1 MSPTVFSAVTSRIL
15 STGSLKLR
23 GKSSRWNSNIVE
35 VGVRVGRGLWR
46 GGDRGPLL
54 SSSARRESADD
65 EDDSECRGES
75 LDAIKT

>member
-15 STGSLKLR
+15 SAGSLKLR
-23 GKSSRWNSNIVE
+23 GKSSRWNSNMVE
-35 VGVRVGRGLWR
+35 VGVRVGRGLSR

-75 LDAIKT
+75 LDAIKF

>member
-1 MSPTVFSAVTSRIL
+1 M
-15 STGSLKLR
+15 
-23 GKSSRWNSNIVE
+23 VE
-35 VGVRVGRGLWR
+35 VGVRVGRGLSR

-75 LDAIKT
+75 LDAIKF

>member
-1 MSPTVFSAVTSRIL
+1 MA
-15 STGSLKLR
+15 
-23 GKSSRWNSNIVE
+23 E
-35 VGVRVGRGLWR
+35 VGVRAVRTVSR

-75 LDAIKT
+75 LEAIKL

>member
-1 MSPTVFSAVTSRIL
+1 MRPTVFSAGISRVL

-23 GKSSRWNSNIVE
+23 GNSSRWNSNMAE
-35 VGVRVGRGLWR
+35 VGVRAVRTVSR

-75 LDAIKT
+75 LEAIKT